1 MLLYVQT
8 WLPLL
13 TVTLAAAI
21 FFGVASF
28 MMAHPR
34 SLRRQSPPTGRRLRR
49 AWNKTRL
56 HSLSRR

>member
-13 TVTLAAAI
+13 TVTLA
-21 FFGVASF
+21 G
-28 MMAHPR
+28 R
-34 SLRRQSPPTGRRLRR
+34 DLLRRRIIDDGARKVLTTPSPRTTCRSRR

-56 HSLSRR
+56 HSLLWR